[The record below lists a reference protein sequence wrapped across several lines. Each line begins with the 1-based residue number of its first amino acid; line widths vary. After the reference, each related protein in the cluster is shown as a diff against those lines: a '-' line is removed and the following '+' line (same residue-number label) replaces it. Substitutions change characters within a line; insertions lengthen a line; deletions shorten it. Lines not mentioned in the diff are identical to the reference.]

1 MLPMKKT
8 SDPWTFKGDPF
19 FQRRYITGK
28 SPLPQQIKS
37 SVQLVDLPF
46 AVYGMGFSHI
56 QTTSN
61 DYTLMTPCINCICH
75 QPISKKLTSQ
85 NSSAGSNVKS
95 QQKTTNT
102 SRDSDLYHL
111 PIWIHPSI
119 NLKLSSPPSSKC
131 PWSPHDGFSHCKR
144 CKSKDVNTIGA
155 LESNSIGLYPEEF
168 MWNKNATQYKC
179 YSLKHFVFSIFSGK
193 NRNWHDLAQ
202 ELVTI

>member
-37 SVQLVDLPF
+37 SVQMVDLPF
-46 AVYGMGFSHI
+46 AVYGMGFFPH
-56 QTTSN
+56 SN
-61 DYTLMTPCINCICH
+61 DIKRLYTDDSLYQSFYH

-85 NSSAGSNVKS
+85 NSSAGCNVKN
-95 QQKTTNT
+95 QQKATNA

-144 CKSKDVNTIGA
+144 CKSKDVLAIGA
-155 LESNSIGLYPEEF
+155 LESNSIVPPGNLCETKMPLNTSVIHWSMLSLLY
-168 MWNKNATQYKC
+168 
-179 YSLKHFVFSIFSGK
+179 SIQWK
-193 NRNWHDLAQ
+193 K
-202 ELVTI
+202 